1 MTLSARAK
9 ENSGESV
16 VAHIRIDPGHPWR
29 PPFGLERVGQPLVV
43 VVEIESAPKSVQ
55 KYSLTSYRNG
65 QEIGHR
71 EVPVTG
77 RFPST
82 NRVTLATWPT
92 ELVLSASDPDG
103 KAVALA
109 RNAIQP
115 VGFEADAIAQPDT
128 LINPIDLGTVLIP
141 NDWLLLGSGQRAS
154 VGIAAIC
161 RTNHMIGSRAR
172 AWFESNPKKS
182 SSSDIELAE
191 NQKTQIN
198 LILPTEPA
206 KLDRDIL
213 HVTILDSAKKELW
226 HKKIPTML
234 VHNKPKWPAFGAT
247 ETKLRYDAPIS
258 LLSRETSQLSSMSYS
273 NGWAPHLKDVVV
285 SLPNGSRFV
294 FWRGSSYVPFWA
306 GRHNTGLS
314 YEWAETGPLPE
325 GFVDSVEPLM
335 DKELRYGRVQIVE
348 STAARVHV
356 RWSYQSCDFN
366 YKVWGDSAEEDFYFY
381 PDGFGTR
388 VLRLQSSLDA
398 DYELSEFII
407 LTSQATYPFEV
418 LPQKLV
424 DVIFMDGQKRELSFP
439 FLEPEQ
445 AESRKSRDM
454 SAIYRVRLH
463 KDETAAAIYFNPSD
477 KKLPPAI
484 FQPFYD
490 RGYMVTP
497 CYWGSHWPL
506 ARGKSTGGSIDDRIY
521 FSPAHNSVM
530 SWARS
535 RPSPLS
541 TRVLETIDTLGKS
554 KPMMIQQWAWLIG
567 TTDADDARLLEWAH
581 SFEKPPS
588 LEVQGARLGADSH
601 SPERRA
607 ISLTI
612 ESETVT
618 IILNPSVR
626 CVNPVF
632 ELLRSPKI
640 LLGVKIGT
648 RQMNSKDY
656 AWDGRTLWLNASF
669 DARTELQLKFSN
681 SPRGSALDRGA
692 ASPGV
697 PRSSPPTSAGGQ
709 TSLTPQQP
717 TRRADW
723 VAGE

>member
-1 MTLSARAK
+1 MRIIVLSLVSVALALPALAK
-9 ENSGESV
+9 EEGGEKGG
-16 VAHIRIDPGHPWR
+16 ANLRIDAGHPWR
-29 PPFGLERVGQPLVV
+29 PPFGLERVGQPVAV
-43 VVEIESAPKSVQ
+43 VVEIESAPESAQ

-65 QEIGHR
+65 QEIERH
-71 EVPVTG
+71 EVSVTG
-77 RFPST
+77 QFPST

-92 ELVLSASDPDG
+92 ELVLSASAVDG
-103 KAVALA
+103 KAVTLA
-109 RNAIQP
+109 RKTIQP
-115 VGFEADAIAQPDT
+115 VGFEADALAQPDT
-128 LINPIDLGTVLIP
+128 LINPIDLGTVLAP
-141 NDWLLLGSGQRAS
+141 NDWLLLGSDQKAS
-154 VGIAAIC
+154 VRIAAIC
-161 RTNHMIGSRAR
+161 RTNHIIGSRVR

-182 SSSDIELAE
+182 TSIDIELAE
-191 NQKTQIN
+191 NKKAQIN
-198 LILPTEPA
+198 LVVPA
-206 KLDRDIL
+206 VPARLDRDVL
-213 HVTILDSAKKELW
+213 HVTIVDAEKKELW
-226 HKKIPTML
+226 HKRIPTML
-234 VHNKPKWPAFGAT
+234 VHNKPKWPTFGAT

-258 LLSRETSQLSSMSYS
+258 LLSRETGQLSSMSYS

-335 DKELRYGRVQIVE
+335 DKELRYGRVQIIE
-348 STAARVHV
+348 STTARVHV

-388 VLRLQSSLDA
+388 VLRLQSSLNA
-398 DYELSEFII
+398 DYELSEFIV
-407 LTSQATYPFEV
+407 LTAQATYPFDV
-418 LPQKLV
+418 LPKNLV

-445 AESRKSRDM
+445 AEIRKSREM

-463 KDETAAAIYFNPSD
+463 KDESAAAIYFNPSD

-484 FQPFYD
+484 FRPFFD

-497 CYWGSHWPL
+497 VYWGSHWPL

-530 SWARS
+530 SWART
-535 RPSPLS
+535 RPNPLS

-554 KPMMIQQWAWLIG
+554 KPMRVQQWAWLIG
-567 TTDADDARLLEWAH
+567 MTEANDARLLEWAH
-581 SFEKPPS
+581 SFQKPPS
-588 LEVQGARLGADSH
+588 LEVQGARLSADSY

-612 ESETVT
+612 ESETVS
-618 IILNPSVR
+618 IIITPSGR

-632 ELLRSPKI
+632 ELLRSPKN
-640 LLGVKIGT
+640 LMGVKLGT

-656 AWDGRTLWLNASF
+656 AWDGHTLWLNASF
-669 DARTELQLKFSN
+669 DDRTQLQLTFRH
-681 SPRGSALDRGA
+681 SPRGSTLDRSASYPGA
-692 ASPGV
+692 P
-697 PRSSPPTSAGGQ
+697 
-709 TSLTPQQP
+709 
-717 TRRADW
+717 
-723 VAGE
+723 